1 MINEYQLQTLK
12 NNISKKKKNYYI
24 TQEEIDNLTN
34 MNISDIIDL

>member
-12 NNISKKKKNYYI
+12 NHISAKIKNYYI

>member
-12 NNISKKKKNYYI
+12 NNISAKIKNYYI